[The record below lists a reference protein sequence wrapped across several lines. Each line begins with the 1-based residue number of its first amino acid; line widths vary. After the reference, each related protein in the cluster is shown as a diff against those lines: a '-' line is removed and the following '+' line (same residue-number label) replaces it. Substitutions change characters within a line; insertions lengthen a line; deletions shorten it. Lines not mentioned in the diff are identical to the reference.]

1 MLVFGF
7 TKFIEGAW
15 IIVLLTPVLVTVFFT
30 IHHHYKKLAGS
41 LSLEHGMRNQRIQRN
56 RVVVLMAGVH
66 QGSLAA
72 LQYARRLSDDVTV
85 VHVSTDPA
93 ESQKIRQKW
102 DVYGDN
108 FRLVLLDSPYR
119 LMIEPLLEY
128 LAYLE
133 ENKAPNEIITIV
145 VPNFIPK
152 EWWAR
157 FLHMRTAETLR
168 NVLRNRELKYMG
180 EYLLVSI
187 IHFFPY
193 GTLSHDVAL
202 SAKRDAGAGGVG
214 YQHPC
219 ALRD

>member
-168 NVLRNRELKYMG
+168 NVLRNREDM
-180 EYLLVSI
+180 VI
-187 IHFFPY
+187 IEVPY
-193 GTLSHDVAL
+193 QVH
-202 SAKRDAGAGGVG
+202 
-214 YQHPC
+214 
-219 ALRD
+219 